1 MSPRKNIWQMQH
13 QTVCKVVGMALD
25 FRELRKI
32 AVKFGIVRRDPLMDE
47 QFALHSSVV
56 HLCGTDNRVSRH
68 VQKLIERRFAAYSKR
83 LSEVDAPDIVSTL
96 TQTLQASPV
105 PLWAVLWELAT
116 RRADDSAK
124 LETAL
129 FGFIHMLEHRLLRE
143 FWESEVQRSGDI
155 DEQVDHAELIA
166 SLQRQLLELKRENKT
181 LEASNSRLEARLAQA
196 EAARA
201 QPGIHPITTN
211 RSLTPVNPSNDRRM
225 ERLRSLLAEA
235 QIRSR
240 VLESEVA
247 QLRAELRDTS
257 RTLLANANERPIPD
271 SAPEHCPCPGR
282 ALLSGQTI
290 AMVGG
295 IGSLE
300 CHYRELVEAMGGCFF
315 RHDGECAGG
324 EKSIEDCIRKAD
336 LVVCPIEVN
345 SHHAARAVKRV
356 CKAHDIPCC
365 FPRSAG
371 LTGLKTAIES
381 FHSRIEPPAAV
392 AQSAHLQ
399 QAH

>member
-1 MSPRKNIWQMQH
+1 
-13 QTVCKVVGMALD
+13 MALD

-32 AVKFGIVRRDPLMDE
+32 AAKFGIVRRDPLMDE

-68 VQKLIERRFAAYSKR
+68 VHKHIEKRFAPYSKR

-96 TQTLQASPV
+96 TQTLEALPV

-116 RRADDSAK
+116 RRADDGAK

-143 FWESEVQRSGDI
+143 FWESESLKSSEADRQTGQA
-155 DEQVDHAELIA
+155 EQVA
-166 SLQRQLLELKRENKT
+166 SLQRQLLDLKRENKT
-181 LEASNSRLEARLAQA
+181 LETRNASLQAKLTQA
-196 EAARA
+196 EAARTR
-201 QPGIHPITTN
+201 PTIHPIATG
-211 RSLTPVNPSNDRRM
+211 RSLIPANAIDDRRL
-225 ERLRSLLAEA
+225 ERLRSLLAETR
-235 QIRSR
+235 IKSR
-240 VLESEVA
+240 VLENEVA
-247 QLRAELRDTS
+247 QLRAELRDAS
-257 RTLLANANERPIPD
+257 RALLADRNEQ
-271 SAPEHCPCPGR
+271 SAPGSAEQLCPCPGR

-300 CHYRELVEAMGGCFF
+300 CHYRELVESMGGCFC

-356 CKAHDIPCC
+356 CKTHGIPCC

-371 LTGLKTAIES
+371 LTGLKTAIEGY
-381 FHSRIEPPAAV
+381 HARADSRWGELGI
-392 AQSAHLQ
+392 S
-399 QAH
+399 

>member
-1 MSPRKNIWQMQH
+1 MFRHKNIWQIQH

-32 AVKFGIVRRDPLMDE
+32 AAKFGIVRRDPLMDE

-68 VQKLIERRFAAYSKR
+68 VQKLIEKRFAPYFKR

-116 RRADDSAK
+116 RRADDGAR

-143 FWESEVQRSGDI
+143 FWEPETRKSGDA
-155 DEQVDHAELIA
+155 DEEVRHAGQVAT
-166 SLQRQLLELKRENKT
+166 LQRQVLELKREIKS
-181 LEASNSRLEARLAQA
+181 LETQNSSLEARLAQS
-196 EAARA
+196 EAPRT
-201 QPGIHPITTN
+201 QSRMLPISWERT
-211 RSLTPVNPSNDRRM
+211 LTAANPDTDRRM
-225 ERLRSLLAEA
+225 ERLRSLLTEARVRNRALEAESV
-235 QIRSR
+235 R
-240 VLESEVA
+240 
-247 QLRAELRDTS
+247 LREELREVS
-257 RTLLANANERPIPD
+257 RAL
-271 SAPEHCPCPGR
+271 SAQMTQQSISDNSSAHCPCPVR
-282 ALLSGQTI
+282 TFLSGQTI

-300 CHYRELVEAMGGCFF
+300 CHYRELVEAMGGCFC

-356 CKAHDIPCC
+356 CKAHGIPCC

-381 FHSRIEPPAAV
+381 YHARIEQPTAGAE
-392 AQSAHLQ
+392 AAHL
-399 QAH
+399 